1 MKASTIVGVAKPM
14 GNVARNTVT
23 ETTLERPRQN
33 SSEVLVRAE
42 NVTLQYAA
50 RTSVVTAT
58 WRVNFDVH
66 YGDRYILLGQS
77 GCGKSSLLKAIGGFI
92 RPSEGCISIRGA
104 PINGPSPERMM
115 VFQEFDQ
122 LFPWKTVLENVI
134 FPMRARSWT
143 RKDRIER
150 ARSFI
155 DKVGLTKFANAYPH
169 TLSGGMKQRAAI
181 ARAMAIEPDILLMD
195 EPFAALDALTRAR
208 LQDELLR
215 LWEELR
221 FTMLFVTHSI
231 DEAVRVGSRILVL
244 SPHPGQVRAELNCP
258 ASGGQSEVKDFEQWI
273 TSMLHET
280 NSEQVAEGNAV

>member
-14 GNVARNTVT
+14 CIVARNTVT

-50 RTSVVTAT
+50 RASVVTAT

-155 DKVGLTKFANAYPH
+155 DKVGLTKFAKRVPSHSLRRHEAKGSY
-169 TLSGGMKQRAAI
+169 RAC
-181 ARAMAIEPDILLMD
+181 D
-195 EPFAALDALTRAR
+195 
-208 LQDELLR
+208 
-215 LWEELR
+215 
-221 FTMLFVTHSI
+221 
-231 DEAVRVGSRILVL
+231 GY
-244 SPHPGQVRAELNCP
+244 
-258 ASGGQSEVKDFEQWI
+258 
-273 TSMLHET
+273 
-280 NSEQVAEGNAV
+280 